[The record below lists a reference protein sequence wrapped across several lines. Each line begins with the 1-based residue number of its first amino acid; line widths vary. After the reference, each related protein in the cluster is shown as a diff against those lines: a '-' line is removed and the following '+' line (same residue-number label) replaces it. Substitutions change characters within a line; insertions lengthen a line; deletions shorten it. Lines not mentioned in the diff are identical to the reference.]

1 MTSFRLALVGGGVRS
16 GKSAFALALAATLR
30 PPPGLPGHR
39 AGLGRRDGGED
50 RRPPRRAS
58 DRLRDHRGAASIR
71 SPPSRARADADV
83 VLLDC
88 LTLWL
93 SNLLVRG
100 ESEEAIGDRVV
111 ALADALREAPF
122 ASIVVTNE
130 VGMGIVPESPLGRT
144 FRDVAGR
151 AHQAFAARADR
162 LYFAMLGTVLRLV
175 AGAGGGRAATR
186 PPENTLEPAPDDP
199 LRHP

>member
-16 GKSAFALALAATLR
+16 GKSAFALALARTLGPRRVFVATAQAWDAEMAAR
-30 PPPGLPGHR
+30 IAAHR
-39 AGLGRRDGGED
+39 AE
-50 RRPPRRAS
+50 RATGFETIEEPF
-58 DRLRDHRGAASIR
+58 DPAAAI
-71 SPPSRARADADV
+71 ARAGDADV

-100 ESEEAIGDRVV
+100 DSEAEIGDRVV
-111 ALADALREAPF
+111 ALADALRAAPF
-122 ASIVVTNE
+122 SSIVVTNE

-151 AHQAFAARADR
+151 AHQAFASRADR
-162 LYFAMLGTVLRLV
+162 IYFAMLGTVLRLAPGPV
-175 AGAGGGRAATR
+175 AVERLPTPGG
-186 PPENTLEPAPDDP
+186 
-199 LRHP
+199 HP